1 MTYSLAQYQ
10 AVTEKVSSGADMF
23 GGKIDDVT
31 AACNAALGHWWIP
44 PILKD
49 AVRWL
54 CQKIVG
60 LAESFGQKI
69 KDLLKGVA
77 APGYMFEYAYEWAGV
92 RGTASTVAGELTLPV
107 VGVTQDWT
115 GTAATAYSTTVAPQS
130 SAAGEVAT
138 ISTQT
143 ATALT
148 TCAAAASAFYV
159 AIGVIIFQAI
169 AAMTAAVIALGSLV
183 FSLAGIAMA
192 VAEIS
197 VSSGLV
203 IASVSTLT
211 ALLVAQASQMATLHG
226 AAVDNT
232 AFPGGHWPRATR
244 GL

>member
-23 GGKIDDVT
+23 GGKIGDVT
-31 AACNAALGHWWIP
+31 NACNAALGHWWIP
-44 PILKD
+44 SMVKD
-49 AVRWL
+49 ALRWL

-60 LAESFGQKI
+60 LAESFWEKI
-69 KDLLKGVA
+69 KDVLKGAA

-92 RGTASTVAGELTLPV
+92 RGTASTVAGELTTPV
-107 VGVTQDWT
+107 VGVSQDWT
-115 GTAATAYSTTVAPQS
+115 GTAATAYSSTVAPQA
-130 SAAGEVAT
+130 SAASEVAT

-148 TCAAAASAFYV
+148 TCAAAASAFYIAV
-159 AIGVIIFQAI
+159 GVIVFQAI
-169 AAMTAAVIALGSLV
+169 AVMTAAVIALGTLV
-183 FSLAGIAMA
+183 FSLAGITMA
-192 VAEIS
+192 VGEIS

-203 IASVSTLT
+203 VAAVSTLT

-232 AFPGGHWPRATR
+232 SFPGGHWPRATR

>member
-31 AACNAALGHWWIP
+31 AACNAAMGNWWIP
-44 PILKD
+44 PIVRET
-49 AVRWL
+49 VRWL
-54 CQKIVG
+54 CQKMVDM
-60 LAESFGQKI
+60 AESFWEII

-77 APGYMFEYAYEWAGV
+77 APAYMFEYAYEWAGV
-92 RGTASTVAGELTLPV
+92 RGIASTVAGELTLPV
-107 VGVTQDWT
+107 VGISQDWT

-130 SAAGEVAT
+130 SAAGEVGT

-159 AIGVIIFQAI
+159 AVGVIIFQAI
-169 AAMTAAVIALGSLV
+169 AALTGAVIALGSLV

-192 VAEIS
+192 IGEIS

-232 AFPGGHWPRATR
+232 SFPGGHWPRATP
-244 GL
+244 GI